1 MLNEEK
7 DITRNEI
14 QYSYTHIAFTIDESE
29 FDEWYQWLKVNEVNI
44 LEGRTRNLRD
54 KKSIYFTDPDAH
66 KLELQTGTLQD
77 RLNYYKEEKPHMK
90 FYIYIS
96 NTIVIETRFQKK
108 MICMNKIIHLFIS
121 RFNIKKV

>member
-29 FDEWYQWLKVNEVNI
+29 FDEWYQWLKINEVNI
-44 LEGRTRNLRD
+44 LEGRTRDLRD

-77 RLNYYKEEKPHMK
+77 RLNYYKEEKSHMK
-90 FYIYIS
+90 FYIY
-96 NTIVIETRFQKK
+96 K
-108 MICMNKIIHLFIS
+108 
-121 RFNIKKV
+121 